1 MLTIENEYD
10 KLSGLNFDDRTMRKD
25 IYDIAL
31 QCDKIRQEKI
41 RISRNKIQG
50 VGVIYTDYDI
60 CGDIE
65 AWETNLRALVTGIHD
80 KYPEISNL
88 LQHHID
94 QYDNDRIM
102 HLGAIEAI
110 VKCILTL
117 ESGEIKSKRIFISH
131 SSKDKDI
138 VEKFV
143 DNILQLGVGIQSDDI
158 FCSSIEDMGIRNG
171 EDIRRHIH
179 ENIRDADYAF
189 LLISSNYKASE
200 ICLNEMGAVW
210 AYDSNVRYY
219 LLPDVDFKE
228 IGWLCDT
235 KKAEK
240 LANAIVLDTLQ
251 QELIKYF
258 NLTDKAEGWSRQREC
273 FLTYV
278 NKH

>member
-1 MLTIENEYD
+1 MNRN
-10 KLSGLNFDDRTMRKD
+10 KLCTLNFDNRIMGTD
-25 IYDIAL
+25 IYNIAS
-31 QCDKIRQEKI
+31 QCDKIMQEKI
-41 RISRNKIQG
+41 QISRNKIYG
-50 VGVIYTDYDI
+50 ERVVYTDYDI
-60 CGDIE
+60 YGDIE
-65 AWETNLRALVTGIHD
+65 TWETNLRVLVTSIQTQ
-80 KYPEISNL
+80 YPEMSKL
-88 LQHHID
+88 LQQHID
-94 QYDNDRIM
+94 QYDKDKIM

-117 ESGEIKSKRIFISH
+117 ESREIKSKRIFISH
-131 SSKDKDI
+131 SSKDKDL

-143 DNILQLGVGIQSDDI
+143 DNILQLGIGIQSDDI
-158 FCSSIEDMGIRNG
+158 FCSSIEDMGIHNG

-210 AYDSNVRYY
+210 AYGSKVRYY
-219 LLPDVDFKE
+219 LLPDADFKE

-273 FLTYV
+273 FLSYV